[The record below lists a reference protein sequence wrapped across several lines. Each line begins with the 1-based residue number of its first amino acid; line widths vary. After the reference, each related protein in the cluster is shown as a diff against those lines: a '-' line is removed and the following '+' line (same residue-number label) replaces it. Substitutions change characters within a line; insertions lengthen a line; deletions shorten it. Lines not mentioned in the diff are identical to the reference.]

1 MRNLK
6 RALSLAVASV
16 MLLGM
21 MVVGTGASYKDV
33 TSENHQEAIE
43 VLQAVGIMS
52 GDDKGNFNPDQ
63 NVTRNE
69 MAVVM
74 SNLMDYRVAS
84 YKGTSPFT
92 DVPEWAE
99 PFVAACYT
107 NGITAGYSATIYGG
121 NDTVTTAQA
130 ALMLMKALGYFQY
143 QSDFADDWQLATVA
157 QGNKIDLFEGVDSGV
172 REPMTRNELAQLV
185 LNTLKSGMVEAD
197 DDTIKVVTGD
207 TKVEAG
213 KVNYVYVTSSESYAK
228 AIKKVSPNFTTTVST
243 NGYIVELGEKL
254 YKGDLKLSDNAD
266 DGFNAPANKW
276 TYKSSEV
283 GTYAEAADLVFKGE
297 VKSKALYSA
306 VGKTAAK
313 EYDWAV
319 YLDGDCS
326 LGTKKDDNNK
336 DVAYTSDDFQ
346 AAVVANNAAAL
357 KNTGNGTVTSVY
369 LDDDKEE
376 VVVTIVRTYA
386 AEITKVEDE
395 TITLDDGNLEFDVEG
410 YEEEDVVLYTK
421 SWDGK
426 EWSVE
431 TVLGEATYVEGTVG
445 QVKNVDNVIIDGT
458 TYKYNVTVDA
468 SDKIKIDSYDETV
481 AFYLDQQ
488 GYIVL
493 VDDAVESGD
502 YAYVISMGSDSDK
515 YGENDTTIYA
525 KMVLAD
531 GSIVR
536 VEVDDDDYL
545 ETTNSKGQKVTDA
558 TATIKKF
565 NDKVIA
571 YTVNDD
577 GTYSLTVKADLQS
590 ASSLKIKKGT
600 TAINGIGSTVYG
612 DANTIYLYC
621 NDYADDEYTAYV
633 GYKAVPDIDG
643 KSGTQAAAVSKNGVA
658 KFVFITGADTKMS
671 AEDVVF
677 VIGRTAEKPIKSS
690 VGTYY
695 EYKAIVNGETT
706 TIKVKDSANSIV
718 VDACKGTD
726 KSVLVFYGLT
736 VNSKGLVTDLDTGD
750 ENGLPTDKDLA
761 VKTYKAGVKRAS
773 SNGLVGFEYN
783 KSGNTYNIWLGA
795 DSDAVVAYYEPV
807 GNSLSDTA
815 GISSLV
821 TDTDDIATVVTYEDS
836 IIAVVVVDK

>member
-243 NGYIVELGEKL
+243 YGYIVELGEKL
-254 YKGDLKLSDNAD
+254 YKGDLKLDDTAY

-283 GTYAEAADLVFKGE
+283 GTYAEAADLVFQGE

-326 LGTKKDDNNK
+326 LGTKKDNNK

-346 AAVVANNAAAL
+346 AAVVANNAAGL

-369 LDDDKEE
+369 LDDDKED

-395 TITLDDGNLEFDVEG
+395 TITLDDANLEFDVEG

-445 QVKNVDNVIIDGT
+445 QVKDVNNVIIDGT
-458 TYKYNVTVDA
+458 TYKYNTTVDA

-493 VDDAVESGD
+493 VDDAIESGD
-502 YAYVISMGSDSDK
+502 YAYVISMGSESDK
-515 YGENDTTIYA
+515 YGENDITVYA

-536 VEVDDDDYL
+536 VEVDDDDYV
-545 ETTNSKGQKVTDA
+545 KVNGKENA
-558 TATIKKF
+558 QATIDAF
-565 NDKVIA
+565 EEEVVA

-577 GTYSLTVKADLQS
+577 GTYSLTVKADLEA
-590 ASSLKIKKGT
+590 ASTLKIKKGT
-600 TAINGIGSTVYG
+600 TAIVNGGSTLAYG

-621 NDYADDEYTAYV
+621 NDYDDDEYTAYV
-633 GYKAVPDIDG
+633 GYKAVADIEG
-643 KSGTQAAAVSKNGVA
+643 QNGTQVAVVEKKGVA
-658 KFVFITGADTKMS
+658 KFVFITGAATKMS
-671 AEDVVF
+671 ADDVVF

-706 TIKVKDSANSIV
+706 TIKVKDTANSIV
-718 VDACKGTD
+718 VDACKGVD
-726 KSVLVFYGLT
+726 KSILTFYGMT
-736 VNSKGLVTDLDTGD
+736 VNSKGLVTDLETV
-750 ENGLPTDKDLA
+750 KDDADLSTTQ
-761 VKTYKAGVKRAS
+761 VYNGVKRAS
-773 SNGLVGFEYN
+773 SSGLIGFEYKN
-783 KSGNTYNIWLGA
+783 GDYTKWLGA
-795 DSDAVVAYYEPV
+795 EDDAIVAYYEPV

-815 GISSLV
+815 GTSSLV
-821 TDTDDIATVVTYEDS
+821 TDADDVAYVVTYEGS
-836 IIAVVVVDK
+836 IIAIVVVDY

>member
-243 NGYIVELGEKL
+243 YGFIVELGEKL
-254 YKGDLKLSDNAD
+254 YKGDLKLDDGAH

-326 LGTKKDDNNK
+326 LGTKKDNNNK

-346 AAVVANNAAAL
+346 AAVVANNAAGL

-369 LDDDKEE
+369 LDDDKED

-395 TITLDDGNLEFDVEG
+395 TITLDDANLEFDVEG

-445 QVKNVDNVIIDGT
+445 QVKDVNNVIIDGT
-458 TYKYNVTVDA
+458 TYKYNTTVDA

-493 VDDAVESGD
+493 VDDAIESGD
-502 YAYVISMGSDSDK
+502 YAYVISMGSESDK
-515 YGENDTTIYA
+515 YGENDITVYA

-536 VEVDDDDYL
+536 VEVDDDDYV
-545 ETTNSKGQKVTDA
+545 KVNGKENA
-558 TATIKKF
+558 QATIDAF
-565 NDKVIA
+565 EEEVVA

-577 GTYSLTVKADLQS
+577 GTYSLTVKADLEA
-590 ASSLKIKKGT
+590 ASTLKIKKGT
-600 TAINGIGSTVYG
+600 TAIVNGGSTLAYG

-621 NDYADDEYTAYV
+621 NDYDDDEYTAYV
-633 GYKAVPDIDG
+633 GYKAVADIEG
-643 KSGTQAAAVSKNGVA
+643 QNGTQVAVVEKKGVA
-658 KFVFITGADTKMS
+658 KFVFITGAATKMS
-671 AEDVVF
+671 ADDVVF

-706 TIKVKDSANSIV
+706 TIKVKDTANSIV
-718 VDACKGTD
+718 VNACNGVD
-726 KSVLVFYGLT
+726 KSILTFYGMT
-736 VNSKGLVTDLDTGD
+736 VNSKGLVTDLET
-750 ENGLPTDKDLA
+750 TKDDADLSTTQ
-761 VKTYKAGVKRAS
+761 VYTGVKRAS
-773 SNGLVGFEYN
+773 SSGLIGFAYNGSDYT
-783 KSGNTYNIWLGA
+783 KWLGA
-795 DSDAVVAYYEPV
+795 EDDAIVAYYEPV

-815 GISSLV
+815 GTSSLV
-821 TDTDDIATVVTYEDS
+821 TDADDVAYVVTYEGS
-836 IIAVVVVDK
+836 IIAIVVVDY